1 MSTKRTPVKKVKA
14 TNAAAT
20 KAPRRTASPEGA
32 SNEAQKSQTAARLR
46 AALFAGFTLLSGW
59 LASGIWGVDGKFSF
73 WVDKVGGTETSF
85 TIGVGPLWIA
95 ITAAFALASVLQ
107 FVRGATFRWRL
118 AIGLIAPLMVFG
130 LLALLLEGTTANL
143 TVFFTNTLSFA
154 IPVGIGAI
162 AGIVAERSGF
172 LNIAVEGKLL
182 VGALV
187 GSVVS
192 SVTGIAILGPI
203 GGALIGALVSLL
215 LAILGIRYK
224 VDQIIAG
231 TVVNIGAVGITS
243 VIFQRILQPY
253 RELNN
258 PVNIDPISIPVLSDI
273 PVIGPILFALNP
285 YFYIAL
291 GLVAFFSYMIF
302 RTRWGLRLRAAGELP
317 GAAGTVGVDVVKLR
331 YRAMIIAG
339 LLAGFAGSF
348 IALGGTGGF
357 APNSSAGK
365 GFIALA
371 AVIFGAWN
379 PIYAFGAALIFGMA
393 SSASSLLAGLGVQF
407 PPQVLGSVPYVVT
420 IIVVAGLVGR
430 VRGPASAGR
439 PYDQG

>member
-1 MSTKRTPVKKVKA
+1 MSTKRTSVKKVKG
-14 TNAAAT
+14 TNVAAT
-20 KAPRRTASPEGA
+20 KAPRRTSSSKGA

-95 ITAAFALASVLQ
+95 ITAAFALASVFQ

-192 SVTGIAILGPI
+192 SVTGVAFLGPI
-203 GGALIGALVSLL
+203 GGALTGALVSLL

-291 GLVAFFSYMIF
+291 GLVIFFSYMIF

>member
-1 MSTKRTPVKKVKA
+1 MSTKRTSVKKKKG
-14 TNAAAT
+14 TNAAVT
-20 KAPRRTASPEGA
+20 KAPRRTSSSKGA
-32 SNEAQKSQTAARLR
+32 GNEAQKSQTAARLR

-85 TIGVGPLWIA
+85 TIGVGPLWVA

-187 GSVVS
+187 GSVIS
-192 SVTGIAILGPI
+192 SVTGVAFLGPI
-203 GGALIGALVSLL
+203 GGALIGALISLF

-291 GLVAFFSYMIF
+291 GLVIFFTYMIF